1 MSVHND
7 ELAGYLRRRH
17 SVSKLVVHLIFTTKY
32 RRRLLDG
39 AMIEQIREAFNSAA
53 ESLEVEILEMDGEA
67 DHVHILVA
75 YPPKLSISVLVNNL
89 KSTSS
94 RYVRILNTHLR
105 KQSNTG
111 VLWSRSYFAC
121 SAGGATI
128 ETLKAYVQSQKTL
141 ISTPY
146 IPARL
151 GEDLRGKC

>member
-75 YPPKLSISVLVNNL
+75 YPPKLSISVLVNL
-89 KSTSS
+89 S
-94 RYVRILNTHLR
+94 
-105 KQSNTG
+105 
-111 VLWSRSYFAC
+111 
-121 SAGGATI
+121 
-128 ETLKAYVQSQKTL
+128 L
-141 ISTPY
+141 IH
-146 IPARL
+146 I
-151 GEDLRGKC
+151 

>member
-17 SVSKLVVHLIFTTKY
+17 SVSKLAVHLIFTTKY

-39 AMIEQIREAFNSAA
+39 AIIEQIREAFKSAA

-67 DHVHILVA
+67 DHVHVLVA
-75 YPPKLSISVLVNNL
+75 YPPKLAISVLVNNL

-94 RYVRILNTHLR
+94 RSVRILNTHLR

-128 ETLKAYVQSQKTL
+128 ETLKAYVQSQKT
-141 ISTPY
+141 P
-146 IPARL
+146 
-151 GEDLRGKC
+151 D

>member
-1 MSVHND
+1 MSVHNG

-53 ESLEVEILEMDGEA
+53 EALEVEILEMDGEA

-128 ETLKAYVQSQKTL
+128 ETLKAYVQSQKT
-141 ISTPY
+141 P
-146 IPARL
+146 
-151 GEDLRGKC
+151 D

>member
-1 MSVHND
+1 MGVFQVSVHSD
-7 ELAGYLRRRH
+7 ELAGYLCRRH

-39 AMIEQIREAFNSAA
+39 AMIGQIREAFKSAA

-75 YPPKLSISVLVNNL
+75 YPPKLAISVLVNNL

-94 RYVRILNTHLR
+94 RYVRFLNTHLR
-105 KQSNTG
+105 KQSNAG

-128 ETLKAYVQSQKTL
+128 ETLKAYVESQKT
-141 ISTPY
+141 P
-146 IPARL
+146 
-151 GEDLRGKC
+151 D